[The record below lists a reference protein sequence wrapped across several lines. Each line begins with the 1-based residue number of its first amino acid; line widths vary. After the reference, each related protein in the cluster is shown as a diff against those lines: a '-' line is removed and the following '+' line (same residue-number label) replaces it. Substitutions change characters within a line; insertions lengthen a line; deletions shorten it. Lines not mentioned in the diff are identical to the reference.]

1 MDMNAKEIEL
11 QLWRSGLLK
20 TDAKRQVIENVA
32 AGVTHSAHRAF
43 TRHRHLIEQ
52 PHNTAYPQ
60 ALPMPCT

>member
-32 AGVTHSAHRAF
+32 AG
-43 TRHRHLIEQ
+43 
-52 PHNTAYPQ
+52 
-60 ALPMPCT
+60 